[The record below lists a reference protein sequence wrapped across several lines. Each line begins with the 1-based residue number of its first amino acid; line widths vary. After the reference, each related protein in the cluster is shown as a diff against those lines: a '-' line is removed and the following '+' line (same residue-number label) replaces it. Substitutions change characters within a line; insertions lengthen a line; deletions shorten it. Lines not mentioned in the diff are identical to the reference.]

1 MKDNQKAVMQQMLQ
15 DVVTHF
21 SKDPVG
27 LRAVNCTGGCFYTRV
42 LENSPDNIGCAIGMY
57 LTDEQAEILENGY
70 APIWSVL
77 NNTPQHLPDWMR
89 KLHFDFLTNLQ
100 NLHDFDSYWNKT
112 NISIKGK
119 IKVEE
124 ICKEFHLDFKKIKF
138 KK

>member
-27 LRAVNCTGGCFYTRV
+27 LRAIYSFGGCFYTRV
-42 LENSPDNIGCAIGMY
+42 LEKSADNIGCAIGMY
-57 LTDEQAEILENGY
+57 LTDKQAKEAQGHGYIYEVIAEN
-70 APIWSVL
+70 PRCLPKWMKEL
-77 NNTPQHLPDWMR
+77 NKN
-89 KLHFDFLTNLQ
+89 FLAEVQ
-100 NLHDFDSYWNKT
+100 ILHDKDYFWSKE
-112 NISIKGK
+112 NISSMGR
-119 IKVEE
+119 IKVKE